1 MSGHSKWH
9 SIKHKKAAIDSKR
22 GRAFTKLIKEITI
35 AARIG
40 GGDPD
45 GNPRLRKAI
54 ADAKAVNMPTDNIK
68 RAIMKGTGELE
79 GGHLEEV
86 TYEGYGPAG
95 VAMLVEVVTDNRNRT
110 VSEIR
115 HVFSKNGGNMGEA
128 GSVAWMFSKKGYI
141 SVDSSKADEE
151 TLMSLAVDAG
161 AEDFR
166 SEGSTYEIYTSPES
180 FDSVLESIKAKG
192 IPTISAEI
200 SMIPQSYVKV
210 EGKSAQA
217 VVKLMDALD
226 EHDDVQH
233 VYANFDIEEAELAE
247 AVS

>member
-22 GRAFTKLIKEITI
+22 GRAFTKFIKEITI

-40 GGDPD
+40 GGDPE

-54 ADAKAVNMPTDNIK
+54 ADAKTLNMPADNIK

-79 GGHLEEV
+79 GGQLEEIV
-86 TYEGYGPAG
+86 YEGYGPGG
-95 VAMLVEVVTDNRNRT
+95 VALLAEVVTDNRNRT

-115 HVFSKNGGNMGEA
+115 HVFSKNGGNMAEA
-128 GSVAWMFSKKGYI
+128 GAVSWMFSKKGYI
-141 SVDSSKADEE
+141 VIEESKADED
-151 TLMSLAVDAG
+151 TLMALAIDAG
-161 AEDFR
+161 ADDFVH
-166 SEGSTYEIYTSPES
+166 EGSTYEIYTSTNA
-180 FDSVLESIKAKG
+180 FDGVLNVLKQKNIEPA
-192 IPTISAEI
+192 SAEI
-200 SMIPQSYVKV
+200 SMIPQNYVKV

-217 VVKLMDALD
+217 VLKLMEALD
-226 EHDDVQH
+226 EHEDVQH
-233 VYANFDIEEAELAE
+233 VYGNFDIEESELEA

>member
-22 GRAFTKLIKEITI
+22 GRAFTKYIKEITI

-54 ADAKAVNMPTDNIK
+54 LDAKTLNMPADNIK

-86 TYEGYGPAG
+86 LYEGYGPAG
-95 VAMLVEVVTDNRNRT
+95 VALLAEVVTDNRNRT

-128 GSVAWMFSKKGYI
+128 GSVAWMFSKKGVI
-141 SVDSSKADEE
+141 VIDSSKADEDTIM
-151 TLMSLAVDAG
+151 TLALEAG
-161 AEDFR
+161 ADDFTN
-166 SEGSTYEIYTSPES
+166 EGATYEIYTSPTS
-180 FDSVLESIKAKG
+180 FDAVLDALKAKG
-192 IPTISAEI
+192 IEPISSEI
-200 SMIPQSYVKV
+200 SMVPQNYIKV
-210 EGKSAQA
+210 EGKNAQQ
-217 VVKLMDALD
+217 VIKLMEALD

-233 VYANFDIEEAELAE
+233 VYGNFDIEESELE
-247 AVS
+247 EVS

>member
-22 GRAFTKLIKEITI
+22 GRAFTKFIKEITI

-40 GGDPD
+40 GGDPE

-54 ADAKAVNMPTDNIK
+54 ADAKTLNMPADNIK

-79 GGHLEEV
+79 GGQLEEIM
-86 TYEGYGPAG
+86 YEGYAPGG
-95 VAMLVEVVTDNRNRT
+95 VALLAEVVTDNRNRT

-115 HVFSKNGGNMGEA
+115 HVFSKNGGNMAEA
-128 GSVAWMFSKKGYI
+128 GAVSWMFSKKGYI
-141 SVDSSKADEE
+141 VIEQAKADED
-151 TLMSLAVDAG
+151 TLMALAIEAG
-161 AEDFR
+161 ADDFVP
-166 SEGSTYEIYTSPES
+166 EGSTYEIYTSPNA
-180 FDSVLESIKAKG
+180 FDNVLTALKDKG
-192 IPTISAEI
+192 IETSSAEI
-200 SMIPQSYVKV
+200 SMIPQNYVKV

-217 VVKLMDALD
+217 VLKLMEALD

-233 VYANFDIEEAELAE
+233 VYGNFDIEESELEA

>member
-22 GRAFTKLIKEITI
+22 GRSFTKFIKEITI

-40 GGDPD
+40 GGDPE

-54 ADAKAVNMPTDNIK
+54 SDAKGLNMPADNIK

-79 GGHLEEV
+79 GGQLDEIM
-86 TYEGYGPAG
+86 YEGYGPAG
-95 VAMLVEVVTDNRNRT
+95 VALIAEVVTDNRNRT

-115 HVFSKNGGNMGEA
+115 HVFSKNGGNMAEA
-128 GSVAWMFSKKGYI
+128 GAVSWMFSKKGYI
-141 SVDSSKADEE
+141 VIEDSKADED
-151 TLMSLAVDAG
+151 TLMALAIEAG
-161 AEDFR
+161 ADDFVHEDA
-166 SEGSTYEIYTSPES
+166 TYEIYTSPNA
-180 FDSVLESIKAKG
+180 FDSVLNALKEKNIQ
-192 IPTISAEI
+192 TTSAEI
-200 SMIPQSYVKV
+200 SMIPQTHVKV
-210 EGKSAQA
+210 EGKAAQQ
-217 VVKLMDALD
+217 VIKLMEALD

-233 VYANFDIEEAELAE
+233 VYGNFDIEESELEA

>member
-22 GRAFTKLIKEITI
+22 GRAFTKFIKEITI

-40 GGDPD
+40 GGDPE

-54 ADAKAVNMPTDNIK
+54 ADAKTLNMPADNIK

-79 GGHLEEV
+79 GGQLEEIM
-86 TYEGYGPAG
+86 YEGYAPGG
-95 VAMLVEVVTDNRNRT
+95 VALLAEVVTDNRNRT

-115 HVFSKNGGNMGEA
+115 HVFSKNGGNMAEA
-128 GSVAWMFSKKGYI
+128 GAVSWMFSKKGYI
-141 SVDSSKADEE
+141 VIEQAKADED
-151 TLMSLAVDAG
+151 TLMALAIEAG
-161 AEDFR
+161 ADDFVP
-166 SEGSTYEIYTSPES
+166 EGSTYEIYTSPNA
-180 FDSVLESIKAKG
+180 FDNVLTALKDKG
-192 IPTISAEI
+192 IETSSAEI
-200 SMIPQSYVKV
+200 SMIPQNYVKV
-210 EGKSAQA
+210 EGKPAQA
-217 VVKLMDALD
+217 VLKLMEALD

-233 VYANFDIEEAELAE
+233 VYGNFDIEESELEA

>member
-9 SIKHKKAAIDSKR
+9 SITHKKAAIDSKR
-22 GRAFTKLIKEITI
+22 GRAFTKYIKEITI

-40 GGDPD
+40 GGDVD

-54 ADAKAVNMPTDNIK
+54 LDAKTLNMPADNIK

-79 GGHLEEV
+79 GGQLEEIL
-86 TYEGYGPAG
+86 YEGYGPAG
-95 VAMLVEVVTDNRNRT
+95 VALLAEVVTDNRNRT

-141 SVDSSKADEE
+141 EVDSSKADEE
-151 TLMSLAVDAG
+151 TLMNLAIEAG
-161 AEDFR
+161 ADDFVN
-166 SEGSTYEIYTSPES
+166 EGATYEIYTTPQA
-180 FDSVLESIKAKG
+180 FDAVLNALKEKG
-192 IPTISAEI
+192 IETASAEI
-200 SMIPQSYVKV
+200 SMIPQTSVKV
-210 EGKSAQA
+210 EGKAAQQ
-217 VVKLMDALD
+217 VIKLMEALD

-233 VYANFDIEEAELAE
+233 VYGNFDIEESELEE

>member
-22 GRAFTKLIKEITI
+22 GRAFTKYIKEITI

-40 GGDPD
+40 GGDAD

-54 ADAKAVNMPTDNIK
+54 LDAKTLNMPADNIK

-79 GGHLEEV
+79 GGQLEEIL
-86 TYEGYGPAG
+86 YEGYGPAG
-95 VAMLVEVVTDNRNRT
+95 VAMLAEVVTDNRNRT

-128 GSVAWMFSKKGYI
+128 GSVSWMFSKKGVI
-141 SVDSSKADEE
+141 VIDGSKADEDTIM
-151 TLMSLAVDAG
+151 TLALEAG
-161 AEDFR
+161 ADDF
-166 SEGSTYEIYTSPES
+166 SNEGGTYEIYTSPQA
-180 FDSVLESIKAKG
+180 FDGVLEVLKTKG
-192 IPTISAEI
+192 IETISADV
-200 SMIPQSYVKV
+200 SMVPQNYIKV
-210 EGKSAQA
+210 EGKNAQQ
-217 VVKLMDALD
+217 VIKLMEALD

-233 VYANFDIEEAELAE
+233 VYGNFDIEESEMEE

>member
-22 GRAFTKLIKEITI
+22 GRAFTKYIKEITI

-40 GGDPD
+40 GGDAD

-54 ADAKAVNMPTDNIK
+54 LDAKTLNMPADNIK

-79 GGHLEEV
+79 GGQLEEIL
-86 TYEGYGPAG
+86 YEGYGPAG
-95 VAMLVEVVTDNRNRT
+95 VALLAEVVTDNRNRT

-128 GSVAWMFSKKGYI
+128 GSVAWMFSKKGVLVI
-141 SVDSSKADEE
+141 ESSKGDEDTIM
-151 TLMSLAVDAG
+151 TLALDAG
-161 AEDFR
+161 ADDFKN
-166 SEGSTYEIYTSPES
+166 EGSTYEIYTSPNAL
-180 FDSVLESIKAKG
+180 DAVLEAFKAKG
-192 IPTISAEI
+192 IEAVSSEV
-200 SMIPQSYVKV
+200 SMVPQNYVKV
-210 EGKSAQA
+210 EGKNAQQ
-217 VVKLMDALD
+217 VIKLMEALD

-233 VYANFDIEEAELAE
+233 VYGNFDIEESELEE

>member
-22 GRAFTKLIKEITI
+22 GRAFTKFIKEITI

-40 GGDPD
+40 GGDPE

-54 ADAKAVNMPTDNIK
+54 ADAKTLNMPADNIK

-79 GGHLEEV
+79 GGQLEEIM
-86 TYEGYGPAG
+86 YEGYAPGG
-95 VAMLVEVVTDNRNRT
+95 VALLAEVVTDNRNRT

-115 HVFSKNGGNMGEA
+115 HVFSKNGGNMAEA
-128 GSVAWMFSKKGYI
+128 GAVSWMFHKKGYI
-141 SVDSSKADEE
+141 VIDDSKADED
-151 TLMSLAVDAG
+151 TLMTLAIEAG
-161 AEDFR
+161 ADDLVH
-166 SEGSTYEIYTSPES
+166 EGSTYEIYTSPNS
-180 FDSVLESIKAKG
+180 FDGVLNVLKEKSIETA
-192 IPTISAEI
+192 SAEI
-200 SMIPQSYVKV
+200 SMIPQNYVKV

-217 VVKLMDALD
+217 VLKLMEALD

-233 VYANFDIEEAELAE
+233 VYGNFDIEESELEA

>member
-22 GRAFTKLIKEITI
+22 GRAFTKFIKEITI

-40 GGDPD
+40 GGDPE

-54 ADAKAVNMPTDNIK
+54 ADAKTLNMPADNIK

-79 GGHLEEV
+79 GGQLEEIM
-86 TYEGYGPAG
+86 YEGYAPGG
-95 VAMLVEVVTDNRNRT
+95 VALIAEVVTDNRNRT

-115 HVFSKNGGNMGEA
+115 HVFSKNGGNMAEA
-128 GSVAWMFSKKGYI
+128 GAVSWMFSKKGYI
-141 SVDSSKADEE
+141 VIEQSRADED
-151 TLMSLAVDAG
+151 TLMSLAIEAG
-161 AEDFR
+161 ADDFVP
-166 SEGSTYEIYTSPES
+166 EGSTFEIYTSPNA
-180 FDSVLESIKAKG
+180 FDSVLTALKQKG
-192 IPTISAEI
+192 IETASAEI
-200 SMIPQSYVKV
+200 SMIPQNYVKV
-210 EGKSAQA
+210 EGKTAQA
-217 VVKLMDALD
+217 VLKLMEALD

-233 VYANFDIEEAELAE
+233 VYGNFDIEESELEA

>member
-22 GRAFTKLIKEITI
+22 GRAFTKYIKEITI

-40 GGDPD
+40 GGDPE

-54 ADAKAVNMPTDNIK
+54 ADAKTLNMPADNIK

-79 GGHLEEV
+79 GGQLDEV

-95 VAMLVEVVTDNRNRT
+95 VALIVEVVTDNRNRT

-115 HVFSKNGGNMGEA
+115 HVFSKNGGNMAEA
-128 GSVAWMFSKKGYI
+128 GAVSWMFHKKGYFVI
-141 SVDSSKADEE
+141 DDSRADED
-151 TLMSLAVDAG
+151 TLMALALEAG
-161 AEDFR
+161 ADDFVH
-166 SEGSTYEIYTSPES
+166 EGSTYEIYTSPNAFEG
-180 FDSVLESIKAKG
+180 VQNALKEKG
-192 IPTISAEI
+192 IETVSAEI
-200 SMIPQSYVKV
+200 SMIPQNYVKV
-210 EGKSAQA
+210 EGKAAQQ
-217 VVKLMDALD
+217 VVKLMEALD

-233 VYANFDIEEAELAE
+233 VHGNFDIEESELEA